1 MQDEN
6 TANPPCILR
15 NTLDFQFQIAWQ
27 LLDLHLTG
35 LQDEEFFWRPA
46 SKGLHVYRESGIWRA
61 EWPESEE
68 YDIGPAQHILADM
81 AYHLLVDDGAEPFVR
96 KLGDDPQR
104 YPFCWKRSRGQRAD

>member
-35 LQDEEFFWRPA
+35 LQDEEFLAACLEGA
-46 SKGLHVYRESGIWRA
+46 SCLSRIRNLACGMAGIR
-61 EWPESEE
+61 
-68 YDIGPAQHILADM
+68 GVRHRPAQHILADM